1 MKNIIVCPKCGT
13 KIDVNEVL
21 YEQIEREIKIKY
33 DDEFKKKIEIE
44 KEKIEKEAR
53 EKIENEM
60 AEYIKELKKEIM
72 EKTEKIKDYYKLQ
85 AEYEKIKREKEEL
98 KERIIFEKE
107 KEFSQRISE
116 EREKLKKELE
126 EKFYFELKEKEKT
139 IEDLKKE
146 LKEAQEKAEK
156 VSIGLKGEIQEIEI
170 EKFLKIEYPFD
181 EIKRVRKGEF
191 GADVIQIVKNE
202 KGVKCGKI
210 YYESKRTKNFDNKWI
225 AKLKEDN
232 LNLNADFL
240 VIVTETMPK
249 ESDRFFYKDGVWICN
264 FFELK
269 PLSFILRYFLIEMSY
284 LKISREDKET
294 KMAMLYDYLTG
305 NEFKNQFGA
314 FIDGFTKLYKGY
326 IEERKRMQSI
336 WAEREK
342 DLQKILDN
350 LMRFYGSIKAIAG
363 EKIPEIKELEDKKF
377 LMLEGKP

>member
-72 EKTEKIKDYYKLQ
+72 EKTEKIKEYYKLQ

-202 KGVKCGKI
+202 KGVECGKI

-314 FIDGFTKLYKGY
+314 FIDGFTRLYKGY

>member
-21 YEQIEREIKIKY
+21 YKQIEREVKIKY

-72 EKTEKIKDYYKLQ
+72 EKTEKIKEYYKLQ

-156 VSIGLKGEIQEIEI
+156 ISIGLKGEIQEIEI

-202 KGVKCGKI
+202 KGVECGKI

>member
-60 AEYIKELKKEIM
+60 SEYIKELKKEIM

>member
-60 AEYIKELKKEIM
+60 SEYIKELKKEIM

-202 KGVKCGKI
+202 KGVECGKI